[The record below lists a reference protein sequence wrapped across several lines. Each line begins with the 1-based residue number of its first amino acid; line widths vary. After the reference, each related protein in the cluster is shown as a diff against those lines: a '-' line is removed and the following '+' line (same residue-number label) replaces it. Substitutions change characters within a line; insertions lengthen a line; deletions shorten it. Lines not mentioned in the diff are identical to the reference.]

1 MSECVLQKELRV
13 TCTWWIVAMM
23 IALPE
28 TGVPSAVENWSL
40 AFSWGSDFSWEQ
52 GCLSLIASAVLDAVL
67 QEFCI
72 DLEGSF

>member
-1 MSECVLQKELRV
+1 MSECVLQKELHV

-40 AFSWGSDFSWEQ
+40 AFS
-52 GCLSLIASAVLDAVL
+52 
-67 QEFCI
+67 
-72 DLEGSF
+72 